1 MSLVGALV
9 AMLLSF
15 SNPTWESLNNDS
27 DTMLLNKWRSYV
39 GWTNRDIVNSP
50 SSQIGMR
57 LKASQGSTTFIMI
70 QSGRRIGYELFDS
83 KTKKRLFG
91 VRFDGSQV
99 WIIDLQGK
107 KRSVSR
113 NVAAHFVTESLIFSN
128 SIAELNA
135 TLKERGN
142 GEETWTVRPLLY
154 AYVDITLNSNT
165 GLCKAISLEV
175 DGATTHYVPITV
187 TPINAQQKFY
197 AGWLRDNEAPINIF
211 DLEPHARIYDG
222 DI

>member
-1 MSLVGALV
+1 MAAATATLMAFLYR
-9 AMLLSF
+9 
-15 SNPTWESLNNDS
+15 TDS

-57 LKASQGSTTFIMI
+57 LKASQGSITFIMI

-99 WIIDLQGK
+99 WIIDRQGK
-107 KRSVSR
+107 KRSASR

-142 GEETWTVRPLLY
+142 DEETWTVRPLLIRICRYY
-154 AYVDITLNSNT
+154 AQLQYGLVQSHIARGRRCHYSLCSNYGNSNKRT
-165 GLCKAISLEV
+165 AKI
-175 DGATTHYVPITV
+175 
-187 TPINAQQKFY
+187 
-197 AGWLRDNEAPINIF
+197 LRWMA
-211 DLEPHARIYDG
+211 AR
-222 DI
+222 